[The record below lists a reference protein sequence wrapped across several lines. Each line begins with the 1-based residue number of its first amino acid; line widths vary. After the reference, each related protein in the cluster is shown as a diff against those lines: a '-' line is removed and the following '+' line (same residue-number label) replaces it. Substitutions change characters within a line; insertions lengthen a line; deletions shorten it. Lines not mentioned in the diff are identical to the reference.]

1 MSSSYGL
8 PLPPPRLYGILA
20 TKALVVSIFRRS
32 PSQWFHLLRWRL
44 GEGLLEPGVW
54 VRKKLCPKWCDLSTD
69 GELLLCHLSGN
80 FKGSYRGY
88 GGISR
93 VRWLHPLASWGEH
106 VSWGPGTCFVTD
118 GVTHT

>member
-1 MSSSYGL
+1 
-8 PLPPPRLYGILA
+8 
-20 TKALVVSIFRRS
+20 VVSIFRRR

-88 GGISR
+88 T
-93 VRWLHPLASWGEH
+93 VRFLASAGFTLWPHRASKFLGDLARALSPMASPTREAK
-106 VSWGPGTCFVTD
+106 VTR
-118 GVTHT
+118 